1 MSIPIAALIAAAV
14 CIMSVVAL
22 SVSKSNTLDT
32 ALYIVF
38 YSAVVV
44 SMTTCIVEFISRLP

>member
-14 CIMSVVAL
+14 CIISVVAL

-32 ALYIVF
+32 MLYIVF

-44 SMTTCIVEFISRLP
+44 SITTCIVEFISRLS

>member
-1 MSIPIAALIAAAV
+1 MLIPIATLIAAAV

-32 ALYIVF
+32 VLYIVF

-44 SMTTCIVEFISRLP
+44 SITTCIVEFISRLS

>member
-1 MSIPIAALIAAAV
+1 MSIPIATLIAAAV
-14 CIMSVVAL
+14 CIISVAAL

-32 ALYIVF
+32 ILYIVF

-44 SMTTCIVEFISRLP
+44 SIATCIVEFISRLS

>member
-1 MSIPIAALIAAAV
+1 MSIPIVALIAAAV

-22 SVSKSNTLDT
+22 SVSKSNKLDT
-32 ALYIVF
+32 MLYTVF

-44 SMTTCIVEFISRLP
+44 SITTGIVEFISRLS

>member
-1 MSIPIAALIAAAV
+1 MSIPIVTLIMAAV

-22 SVSKSNTLDT
+22 SVSKSNTSDT
-32 ALYIVF
+32 VLYIVF

-44 SMTTCIVEFISRLP
+44 SITTCIVDFISGLS

>member
-1 MSIPIAALIAAAV
+1 MSISIVALIAAAV

-32 ALYIVF
+32 ILYIVL
-38 YSAVVV
+38 YSAAVV
-44 SMTTCIVEFISRLP
+44 SITTCIVQVISRLS